1 MPPST
6 HEARD
11 PRVRRT
17 RQLLQDALRKLL
29 EQKQLDE
36 ILVQDIAEAATV
48 NRATFYDHYTDKF
61 DLFNALIGSDFEKLL
76 EARNVCLDGNCSSG
90 LNALVHTVSD
100 FLREV
105 HKDKA
110 VCVRRASSG
119 PLVDAATTLAIRKI
133 VLEGL
138 EKQKRRFSV
147 PREVVAATVGGAI
160 YNAVKESLSRTK
172 QESEEEA
179 IGSIVQLILP
189 LLEENSAGVI
199 ALEG

>member
-1 MPPST
+1 MPPSA
-6 HEARD
+6 HEVRD

-29 EQKQLDE
+29 EEKALDE
-36 ILVQDIAEAATV
+36 ILVQDITAAATV

-76 EARNVCLDGNCSSG
+76 EARNVCLDGGCPSELG
-90 LNALVHTVSD
+90 ALVHTVSD
-100 FLREV
+100 FLREA
-105 HKDKA
+105 HQDSA
-110 VCVRRASSG
+110 ACVRRASSG
-119 PLVDAATTLAIRKI
+119 PLVGAAITLAIRKI

-138 EKQKRRFSV
+138 EKQERRFSV
-147 PREVVAATVGGAI
+147 RREVVAAMLSGAI

-179 IGSIVQLILP
+179 IGLIVRLILP
-189 LLEENSAGVI
+189 LLEENSSGPV
-199 ALEG
+199 